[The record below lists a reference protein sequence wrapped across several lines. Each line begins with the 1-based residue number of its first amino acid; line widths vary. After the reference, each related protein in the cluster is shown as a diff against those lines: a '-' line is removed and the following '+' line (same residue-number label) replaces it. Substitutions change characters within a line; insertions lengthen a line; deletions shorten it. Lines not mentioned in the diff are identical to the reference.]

1 MNTSTHD
8 TMLDAFFRV
17 HDYLVAHNEAPI
29 RRLLM
34 DEIDWSARL
43 IAIKGGRGV
52 GKTDFLLARAKEIEA
67 KDRELKMQQENTV
80 RRRKVLSPNRPCLYV
95 NLNNFYFTEH
105 SLVEFAG
112 DFVRAGGHTLLIDQM
127 FKYPNWSKELRRCY
141 DKYKSLHIVFS
152 ASPVMRLIEEN
163 KDISTVVKMY
173 NLRGFS
179 FREYL
184 NLQTGLKLHPFTLE
198 ELVKSHGSI
207 AMEICEKVHPMEYF
221 KEYLRHGYFPSYLE
235 AKNFEDDLLKT
246 MNMMLEVDVL
256 MIKQIDVA
264 CLPKLRRLLYIM
276 LQETPCALN
285 ISSISEEIG
294 LSRATTMNYIKYLKD
309 ARLLNL
315 LYMEGKSF
323 PMKPTRVYMQ
333 NTNVA
338 YMDVTRDPDWQSIC
352 ETFFYCSLHGSH
364 KVNATERSAMFVVD
378 GKFYFDVKGTL
389 PARDNIR
396 PCAVGEIETGKGN
409 FIPLWMM
416 GMLY

>member
-1 MNTSTHD
+1 MDNSDHD

-17 HDYLVAHNEAPI
+17 HDYLVAHNDAPI

-67 KDRELKMQQENTV
+67 KDKELQMQMESSG
-80 RRRKVLSPNRPCLYV
+80 RKRKAPVPHKPCLYV

-112 DFVRAGGHTLLIDQM
+112 AFVKAGGHTLLIDQM
-127 FKYPNWSKELRRCY
+127 FKYPNWSKELRKCY

-163 KDISTVVKMY
+163 RDIAAIVKMY

-184 NLQTGLKLHPFTLE
+184 NLQKGLKLRAYTLE
-198 ELVKSHGSI
+198 EIVKSHASI
-207 AMEICEKVHPMEYF
+207 AHEICEQVQPLKYF
-221 KEYLRHGYFPSYLE
+221 KDYLHHGYFPSYLE
-235 AKNFEDDLLKT
+235 AKNFEADLLKT

-276 LQETPCALN
+276 LRETPCALN
-285 ISSISEEIG
+285 ISNISEEIG

-315 LYMEGKSF
+315 LYMEDKSF

-333 NTNVA
+333 NPNVA
-338 YMDVTRDPDWQSIC
+338 FMDVTRDPDWQSVC
-352 ETFFYCSLHGSH
+352 ETYFYCSLHGCH
-364 KVNATERSAMFVVD
+364 KVNATERNAMFVVD
-378 GKFYFDVKGTL
+378 GKYYFDVKGIL

-396 PCAVGEIETGKGN
+396 PCAVGDIEIGKGN
-409 FIPLWMM
+409 FIPLWML
-416 GMLY
+416 GLLY

>member
-184 NLQTGLKLHPFTLE
+184 NLQTGLKLRPYTLE

-276 LQETPCALN
+276 LRETPCALN
-285 ISSISEEIG
+285 ISSISDEIG

-323 PMKPTRVYMQ
+323 KVYMQ
-333 NTNVA
+333 NPNVA
-338 YMDVTRDPDWQSIC
+338 FMDVTRELDWQSIC
-352 ETFFYCSLHGSH
+352 ETYFYCSLHGSH

-378 GKFYFDVKGTL
+378 GRYYFDVRGSL
-389 PARDNIR
+389 PARDSIR
-396 PCAVGEIETGKGN
+396 PCAVGDIEIGKGN

-416 GMLY
+416 GLLY

>member
-1 MNTSTHD
+1 
-8 TMLDAFFRV
+8 MLDAFFRV
-17 HDYLVAHNEAPI
+17 HDYLVGHTDAPN

-34 DEIDWSARL
+34 DEIDWNARL

-67 KDRELKMQQENTV
+67 RDKEMQMHADAMAH
-80 RRRKVLSPNRPCLYV
+80 RRKPTTPRRPCLYV
-95 NLNNFYFTEH
+95 NFNNFYFTEH

-112 DFVRAGGHTLLIDQM
+112 EFVKSGGHTLLLDQM
-127 FKYPNWSKELRRCY
+127 FKYPNWSKELRKCY
-141 DKYKSLHIVFS
+141 DKYKTLHIIFS

-163 KDISTVVKMY
+163 RDISGVVKMY

-184 NLQTGLKLHPFTLE
+184 NLQTGLNLRPYTLDE
-198 ELVKSHGSI
+198 VLKSHASTSR
-207 AMEICEKVHPMEYF
+207 EICEKVHPMTYF
-221 KEYLRHGYFPSYLE
+221 KEYMRHGYFPSYLE
-235 AKNFEDDLLKT
+235 AKNFEADLLKT

-276 LQETPCALN
+276 LRETPCALN
-285 ISSISEEIG
+285 ISNISDEIG

-323 PMKPTRVYMQ
+323 PMKPTKVYMQ
-333 NTNVA
+333 NPNVA
-338 YMDVTRDPDWQSIC
+338 YMDVTREPDWQSIC
-352 ETFFYCSLHGSH
+352 ETYFYCSLHGYH
-364 KVNATERSAMFVVD
+364 KVNATERNAMFVVD
-378 GKFYFDVKGTL
+378 SKYYFDVKGEL
-389 PARDNIR
+389 PARDSIR
-396 PCAVGEIETGKGN
+396 PCAVGDIETGKGN
-409 FIPLWMM
+409 FIPLWLM
-416 GMLY
+416 GFLY

>member
-184 NLQTGLKLHPFTLE
+184 NLQTGLKLRPYTLE

-276 LQETPCALN
+276 LRETPCALN

-323 PMKPTRVYMQ
+323 PMKPTKVYMQ
-333 NTNVA
+333 NPNVA
-338 YMDVTRDPDWQSIC
+338 FMDVTRELDWQSIC
-352 ETFFYCSLHGSH
+352 ETYFYCSLHGSH

-378 GKFYFDVKGTL
+378 GRYYFDVRGSL
-389 PARDNIR
+389 PARDSIR
-396 PCAVGEIETGKGN
+396 PCAVGDIEIGKGN

-416 GMLY
+416 GLLY